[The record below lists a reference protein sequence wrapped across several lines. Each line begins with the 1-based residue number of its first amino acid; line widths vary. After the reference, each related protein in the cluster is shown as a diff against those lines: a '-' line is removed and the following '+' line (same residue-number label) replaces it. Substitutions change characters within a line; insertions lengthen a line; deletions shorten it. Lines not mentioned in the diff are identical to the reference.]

1 MKKYGSV
8 TKINEGNKIDHDIAA
23 GQKAMFLIIIYIK
36 LLSAFNTLV
45 IKSSIWNFC
54 LINLT
59 TSRT

>member
-23 GQKAMFLIIIYIK
+23 GHKAMFLIIIYIK

-45 IKSSIWNFC
+45 IKSSI
-54 LINLT
+54 
-59 TSRT
+59 